1 MTARF
6 RAVIP
11 MSHDPSSTKRDD
23 ATARVLARGGE
34 AGAIARAVD
43 WSATP
48 LGPVAGW
55 SQALGSTAALV
66 LHNDSG
72 MLLWWG
78 PDQIQ
83 IYNDA
88 YRPVL
93 GDKHPRAMGQAFR
106 DCWAEVFH
114 VLGPMAERPLR
125 GGPASTSDDLP
136 LLINRKVHRE
146 ETHFR
151 LAYSPVPDETVQP
164 TGIGGVLAT
173 VTEITEEA
181 YGARQLHTLR
191 ELGTRAAAEGQT
203 TEQACQVAAAT
214 LAENPWDVPFA
225 LLYLLEE
232 DGHHARLAASARFDE
247 QALLAQTGST
257 IDLQAAPEAPP
268 WRWPLAEA
276 IGARQIVAVEDLS
289 SCPFELPTSPW
300 SDRPRS
306 ALILPLAS
314 PERPGAYGALVFGVS
329 PHRLLDAGYCAFFE
343 LCAGQVVTAL
353 RNAHALE
360 EQRRRAEA
368 LAEIDRAKTAF
379 FSNVSHEFRTPLT
392 LMLGPLQDA
401 LGSGDRTLR
410 GDSLGAVHRNTLRLL
425 KLVNALLEFS
435 RAEAGRAQLSLQPT
449 DLGAFT
455 RDLASAF
462 HSTIERAG
470 LRYEVD
476 CPPLPEPVRVD
487 RDMWERIVLNLLS
500 NAFKFTLSGMIRV
513 RQQLVGREVLLEVS
527 DTGVGIPEAQ
537 LPRLFERFHRI
548 VGGEARTH
556 EGSGIGLALVRDTV
570 ALHGG
575 KVEVKSRVGEGTTFT
590 VTLPLGP
597 VAAADE
603 PIEAADV
610 AASPRGA
617 EPFVL
622 EAARWLPDD
631 TEAEPAADAGG
642 APPTSACVLVADD
655 NADMRDYLVRLLR
668 PHWRVEATADGA
680 AALARARQAKPD
692 LIVTDVMMPKLD
704 GFGLLQ
710 AVRADGKLAEVPIIM
725 LSARA
730 GEEAHVGGLQAGADD
745 YLVKPFSAREL
756 VARVRVHLEGARAT
770 RKVEEQAQQLRDAT
784 VEAERARALAESA
797 NRSKDEFLAM
807 LGHELRNPLSP
818 ILTALQVM
826 RMRGAD
832 SREQALIERQ
842 MGHVMR
848 LVDDLLDI
856 SRITRGKI
864 ELRRSRAEL
873 SQVVV
878 HGLEIASPLLEQR
891 RQKVD
896 LDVDGDGFPLDA
908 DPDRMAQVVANLLTN
923 AAKYSERGTTI
934 HLSAERDGQRV
945 RLRVRD
951 EGIGIDPEML
961 GRVFDVFYQEPQSLD
976 RSKGGLG
983 LGLAIV
989 RSLVELHGGT
999 VEAHSE
1005 GPGQGSE
1012 FVVELPLAS
1021 TIELLEVESPRQ
1033 AASPIVAQS
1042 AEQSGGKRILIV
1054 DDNEDAAES
1063 IGDLL
1068 RDLGNEI
1075 ETAYD
1080 GPAALRIAKVFKP
1093 QVCLVDIGLPAMD
1106 GYELARRLRESQD
1119 LASGARLIAV
1129 TGYGQDADRERSRQA
1144 GFDSHL
1150 VKPVNLDVLNHAV
1163 VN

>member
-1 MTARF
+1 MNK
-6 RAVIP
+6 
-11 MSHDPSSTKRDD
+11 DPSSSKPDELS
-23 ATARVLARGGE
+23 ARVLSGGGE
-34 AGAIARAVD
+34 AGALARAVD

-55 SQALGSTAALV
+55 SQALRSTAALV

-78 PDQIQ
+78 PDLIQ

-93 GDKHPRAMGQAFR
+93 GDKHPRAMGQPFR
-106 DCWAEVFH
+106 ECWAEVFH
-114 VLGPMAERPLR
+114 IVGPMAEQPLR

-151 LAYSPVPDETVQP
+151 LAYSPVPDETVHP
-164 TGIGGVLAT
+164 TGVGGVLAT
-173 VTEITEEA
+173 VTEITEEV
-181 YGARQLHTLR
+181 YGTRQLRTLR
-191 ELGTRAAAEGQT
+191 DLGTRAAAEGQT
-203 TEQACQVAAAT
+203 TDQACQVAAAT
-214 LAENPWDVPFA
+214 LGENASDVPFA
-225 LLYLLEE
+225 LLYLLED
-232 DGHHARLAASARFDE
+232 DGHARLAASARFDD
-247 QALLAQTGST
+247 QALLAQTDST
-257 IDLQAAPEAPP
+257 VDLEAAPEAPP

-276 IGARQIVAVEDLS
+276 IRERRIVTVEDLS
-289 SCPFELPTSPW
+289 ACPFELPPSPG
-300 SDRPRS
+300 SDRPKS
-306 ALILPLAS
+306 AIILPLAS
-314 PERPGAYGALVFGVS
+314 PERPSAYGALVCGVS
-329 PHRLLDAGYCAFFE
+329 PHRLLDASYRAFFE
-343 LCAGQVVTAL
+343 LAAGQVVTAI
-353 RNAHALE
+353 RNARSLE
-360 EQRRRAEA
+360 EERQRARA
-368 LAEIDRAKTAF
+368 LAELDQAKTAF

-401 LGSGDRTLR
+401 LGSAEGTLGGDTLR
-410 GDSLGAVHRNTLRLL
+410 AVHRNTVRLL

-435 RAEAGRAQLSLQPT
+435 RAEAGRVQASMQPT
-449 DLGAFT
+449 ELGAFT
-455 RDLASAF
+455 RDLASTF
-462 HSTIERAG
+462 RSTIESAG
-470 LRYEVD
+470 LRFEVD
-476 CPPLPEPVRVD
+476 CPPLPEPVQVD

-500 NAFKFTLSGMIRV
+500 NALKFTFSGSIRV
-513 RQQLVGREVLLEVS
+513 AQRLDGRDVLLEVS
-527 DTGVGIPEAQ
+527 DTGIGIPDAE

-548 VGGEARTH
+548 AGTEARTH

-575 KVEVKSRVGEGTTFT
+575 KVAVASRTGEGTTFT
-590 VTLPLGP
+590 VTLPLGAP
-597 VAAADE
+597 AAAGDR
-603 PIEAADV
+603 IETDAL

-622 EAARWLPDD
+622 EAARWLPEMPE
-631 TEAEPAADAGG
+631 TGQAVDAPG
-642 APPTSACVLVADD
+642 ATTGARVLVADD

-668 PHWRVEATADGA
+668 PHWQVEAMADGA
-680 AALARARQAKPD
+680 AALARAREARPD

-710 AVRADGKLAEVPIIM
+710 AIRNDPQLAAIPVVM

-730 GEEAHVGGLQAGADD
+730 GDEAHVDGLRAGADD

-770 RKVEEQAQQLRDAT
+770 RKIEDQARQLREAT

-826 RMRGAD
+826 RMRGAN
-832 SREQALIERQ
+832 SREQSLIERQ

-864 ELRRSRAEL
+864 ELRRSRTEL
-873 SQVVV
+873 SQIVV

-908 DPDRMAQVVANLLTN
+908 DPDRLAQVVANLLTN
-923 AAKYSERGTTI
+923 AAKYSERGTTV
-934 HLSAERDGQRV
+934 HLTAERRGERV

-951 EGIGIDPEML
+951 EGIGIAPEML
-961 GRVFDVFYQEPQSLD
+961 GRVFDVFYQQPQSLD

-989 RSLVELHGGT
+989 RSIVELHRGS
-999 VEAHSE
+999 VSARSD
-1005 GPGQGSE
+1005 GPGMGSE
-1012 FVVELPLAS
+1012 FVVELPLAPAA
-1021 TIELLEVESPRQ
+1021 EPLLPVTSGKT
-1033 AASPIVAQS
+1033 VAPVPVR
-1042 AEQSGGKRILIV
+1042 EQSLQSGKRILIV

-1063 IGDLL
+1063 IADLL

-1080 GPAALRIAKVFKP
+1080 GPAALRIAKEFKP
-1093 QVCLVDIGLPAMD
+1093 EVCLVDIGLPAMD
-1106 GYELARRLRESQD
+1106 GYELARRLRESRD
-1119 LASGARLIAV
+1119 LASGARIIAV

-1150 VKPVNLDVLNHAV
+1150 VKPVNLDVLNSAV

>member
-1 MTARF
+1 M
-6 RAVIP
+6 
-11 MSHDPSSTKRDD
+11 PSPRDQHPGSSNPPD
-23 ATARVLARGGE
+23 SARVLAGGGDC
-34 AGAIARAVD
+34 GAQARAVD
-43 WSATP
+43 WSATA
-48 LGPVAGW
+48 LGPVDGW
-55 SQALGSTAALV
+55 SQALRSAAALV

-78 PDQIQ
+78 PEFVQ

-93 GDKHPRAMGQAFR
+93 GDKHPRAMGQPFR
-106 DCWAEVFH
+106 ECWAEVFH

-203 TEQACQVAAAT
+203 TEQACQVAAGT

-232 DGHHARLAASARFDE
+232 DGRHARLAASARFDG

-276 IGARQIVAVEDLS
+276 IRARRIIDLEDLS
-289 SCPFELPTSPW
+289 SCPFELPASPW
-300 SDRPRS
+300 SDRPRT

-314 PERPGAYGALVFGVS
+314 PERPSAYGALVCGVS
-329 PHRLLDAGYCAFFE
+329 PHRQLDTSYRAFFE

-353 RNAHALE
+353 RNARALE
-360 EQRRRAEA
+360 EERRRAEA

-392 LMLGPLQDA
+392 LMLGPLRDA
-401 LGSGDRTLR
+401 LASPAGILGGDTLR
-410 GDSLGAVHRNTLRLL
+410 AVHRNTLRLL

-435 RAEAGRAQLSLQPT
+435 RAEAGRAQPSLQPT
-449 DLGAFT
+449 DLAAFT
-455 RDLASAF
+455 RDLS
-462 HSTIERAG
+462 STFRSIIERAG
-470 LRYEVD
+470 LAFEVA

-500 NAFKFTLSGMIRV
+500 NAFKFTLHGSIRV
-513 RQQLVGREVLLEVS
+513 TQQLADGQVVLQVS
-527 DTGVGIPEAQ
+527 DTGVGIPEEE
-537 LPRLFERFHRI
+537 LPRLFERFHRTA
-548 VGGEARTH
+548 GGKARTL

-570 ALHGG
+570 TLHGG
-575 KVEVKSRVGEGTTFT
+575 KVDVSSRLGEGTTFT
-590 VTLPLGP
+590 VTLPLG
-597 VAAADE
+597 AAPATRDRMDPAD
-603 PIEAADV
+603 I
-610 AASPRGA
+610 AASPRGT

-622 EAARWLPDD
+622 EAARWLPEA
-631 TEAEPAADAGG
+631 TELEDAPGEG
-642 APPTSACVLVADD
+642 ATAPSGSARVLVADD
-655 NADMRDYLVRLLR
+655 NADMRDYLARLLR
-668 PHWRVEATADGA
+668 PHWRVETTADGA
-680 AALARARQAKPD
+680 AALARARRARPD
-692 LIVTDVMMPKLD
+692 LILTDVMMARLD

-710 AVRADGKLAEVPIIM
+710 AIRGDPALADIPVVM

-730 GEEAHVGGLQAGADD
+730 GEEAHVEGLQAGADD

-770 RKVEEQAQQLRDAT
+770 RKIEEQARQLREAT

-864 ELRRSRAEL
+864 ELRRSRTEL
-873 SQVVV
+873 CEVVV
-878 HGLEIASPLLEQR
+878 RGLEVASPLLEQR
-891 RQKVD
+891 RQKVE
-896 LDVDGDGFPLDA
+896 LDVDGDGLA
-908 DPDRMAQVVANLLTN
+908 LHVDPDRMAQVVANLLTN

-934 HLSAERDGQRV
+934 HLGAEREGRRV

-951 EGIGIDPEML
+951 EGIGIAPEML
-961 GRVFDVFYQEPQSLD
+961 RRVFDVFYQEPQSLD

-989 RSLVELHGGT
+989 RSLVELHGGA
-999 VEAHSE
+999 VSVQSE
-1005 GPGQGSE
+1005 GPGRGSE
-1012 FVVELPLAS
+1012 FIVELPLAPD
-1021 TIELLEVESPRQ
+1021 LDPFEVVSPGRATAPIPAQ
-1033 AASPIVAQS
+1033 AIAQP
-1042 AEQSGGKRILIV
+1042 GGKRILVV

-1063 IGDLL
+1063 IADLL
-1068 RDLGNEI
+1068 RDLGYEI

-1093 QVCLVDIGLPAMD
+1093 EVCLVDIGLPAMD
-1106 GYELARRLRESQD
+1106 GYELARRLRESHD

-1150 VKPVNLDVLNHAV
+1150 VKPVNVDVLNNAV

>member
-1 MTARF
+1 MPPDPMNQDLGSRSGESAR
-6 RAVIP
+6 
-11 MSHDPSSTKRDD
+11 
-23 ATARVLARGGE
+23 ARPLAGGGE
-34 AGAIARAVD
+34 AGAIAREID
-43 WSATP
+43 WSRTP
-48 LGPVAGW
+48 LGPVEGW
-55 SQALGSTAALV
+55 SQALRSAAALV

-78 PDQIQ
+78 PDFVQL
-83 IYNDA
+83 YNDA

-93 GDKHPRAMGQAFR
+93 GDKHPRAMGQPFR
-106 DCWAEVFH
+106 ECWSEVFH
-114 VLGPMAERPLR
+114 ILGPLAERPYR
-125 GGPASTSDDLP
+125 GGASMTSDDLP

-146 ETHFR
+146 ETHFQV
-151 LAYSPVPDETVQP
+151 AYSPVPDETAQP
-164 TGIGGVLAT
+164 IGIGGVLAT
-173 VTEITEEA
+173 VTEITEQA
-181 YGARQLHTLR
+181 YGSRQLEMLR
-191 ELGTRAAAEGQT
+191 DLGARPAAQGQT
-203 TEQACQVAAAT
+203 TEQACRVAAAT
-214 LAENPWDVPFA
+214 LARNAWDVPFT
-225 LLYLLEE
+225 LLYLLDD
-232 DGHHARLAASARFDE
+232 DGRHARLAASARFDE
-247 QALLAQTGST
+247 QDLLAQAGSA
-257 IDLQAAPEAPP
+257 IDLDAAPPAPR
-268 WRWPLAEA
+268 WQWPLAEA
-276 IGARQIVAVEDLS
+276 IRERRIVTVEDLS
-289 SCPFELPTSPW
+289 SCPFELPVSPW

-314 PERPGAYGALVFGVS
+314 PERPRAYGALVCGIS
-329 PHRLLDAGYCAFFE
+329 PHRLLDTGYHAFFE
-343 LCAGQVVTAL
+343 LAAAQVVTAL
-353 RNAHALE
+353 RNARALE
-360 EQRRRAEA
+360 EERRRAEA

-401 LGSGDRTLR
+401 LASEVGALR
-410 GDSLGAVHRNTLRLL
+410 GDDLQAVHRNTVRLL

-435 RAEAGRAQLSLQPT
+435 RAEAGRVQVSLRPT
-449 DLGAFT
+449 DLATFT
-455 RDLASAF
+455 RELASTF
-462 HSTIERAG
+462 RSTIERAG
-470 LRYEVD
+470 LGYEVD

-487 RDMWERIVLNLLS
+487 REMWERIVLNLLS
-500 NAFKFTLSGMIRV
+500 NAFKFTLKGSIRV
-513 RQQLVGREVLLEVS
+513 TQRLAGREVLLEVS
-527 DTGVGIPEAQ
+527 DTGVGIAEAE

-548 VGGEARTH
+548 AGGEARTH

-575 KVEVKSRVGEGTTFT
+575 RVEVTSRPGEGTTFT
-590 VTLPLGP
+590 VRLPLG
-597 VAAADE
+597 AAPATGDPLE
-603 PIEAADV
+603 TGDV

-622 EAARWLPDD
+622 EAARWLPED
-631 TEAEPAADAGG
+631 AGAGSAADAAETTDG
-642 APPTSACVLVADD
+642 ARVLVADD

-668 PHWRVEATADGA
+668 PHWRVEAMADGA
-680 AALARARQAKPD
+680 AALARARQARPD
-692 LIVTDVMMPKLD
+692 LILTDVMMPKLD
-704 GFGLLQ
+704 GFGLL
-710 AVRADGKLAEVPIIM
+710 RAIREDRNLATVPVIL

-730 GEEAHVGGLQAGADD
+730 GEEARVEGLQAGADD

-770 RKVEEQAQQLRDAT
+770 RKIEEQARQLKEAT
-784 VEAERARALAESA
+784 VEAERARAQAEAA

-842 MGHVMR
+842 MGHVLR

-873 SQVVV
+873 SQIVV

-896 LDVDGDGFPLDA
+896 LDVDGDGFPVDV
-908 DPDRMAQVVANLLTN
+908 DSDRLAQVVANLLTN

-934 HLSAERDGQRV
+934 HVAAERDGDRV
-945 RLRVRD
+945 SLRVRD
-951 EGIGIDPEML
+951 EGIGIAPEML
-961 GRVFDVFYQEPQSLD
+961 QRVFDVFYHEPQSLD

-989 RSLVELHGGT
+989 RSIVELHGGK
-999 VEAHSE
+999 VAARSD
-1005 GPGQGSE
+1005 GPSRGSE
-1012 FVVELPLAS
+1012 FVVDLPLAS
-1021 TIELLEVESPRQ
+1021 VWEPFEVVSPGR
-1033 AASPIVAQS
+1033 ADAPVPVRKP
-1042 AEQSGGKRILIV
+1042 EPRGGKRILIV

-1080 GPAALRIAKVFKP
+1080 GPAALRIAKTFKP
-1093 QVCLVDIGLPAMD
+1093 EVCLVDIGLPAMD

-1119 LASGARLIAV
+1119 LPRGARLIAV

-1150 VKPVNLDVLNHAV
+1150 VKPVNLDVLSDAV